1 MSHYSN
7 TVKYEIPEEAF
18 ANPLNPTALEV
29 YTWAAN
35 PVNVKPSNLH
45 GALIVFEDL
54 GVDGD
59 DYKYIWRTIDTGV
72 DFTVLTLKS
81 MPPIQDVR
89 ISGEVEVIGPLTDE
103 ELRAS
108 PLEVTGTIAIDTTG
122 LALETK
128 QDTGNTTLSSI
139 LAKIIAE
146 PATEARQE
154 TSNDL
159 LGDIKGLDTNVL
171 LTLIDMY
178 NKILTSS
185 TEAKQ
190 DEQSALLQTLQSLI
204 ETNNNLVQI
213 LSPLG
218 SAMSSGQPALRITP
232 TGTTLPVSGTVTA
245 TVASTVVSSVTNF
258 GTGVPAK
265 EMADDFNNLLVH
277 MGNITNVTV

>member
-1 MSHYSN
+1 MSHYS
-7 TVKYEIPEEAF
+7 TSMKYEIPEEAF
-18 ANPLNPTALEV
+18 ANPLNPTVEEV
-29 YTWAAN
+29 YTWAN
-35 PVNVKPSNLH
+35 DPENIKPSNLH
-45 GALIVFEDL
+45 GALIVFEETEDSN
-54 GVDGD
+54 
-59 DYKYIWRTIDTGV
+59 YKYIWRTIDTGV

-89 ISGEVEVIGPLTDE
+89 VTGEVEVIGPLTDE

-108 PLEVTGTIAIDTTG
+108 PIEVTGSLDVDIDTTA
-122 LALETK
+122 LATH
-128 QDTGNTTLSSI
+128 
-139 LAKIIAE
+139 
-146 PATEARQE
+146 
-154 TSNDL
+154 
-159 LGDIKGLDTNVL
+159 
-171 LTLIDMY
+171 
-178 NKILTSS
+178 
-185 TEAKQ
+185 AKQ
-190 DEQSALLQTLQSLI
+190 DEQSVLLQTLQSLI

-245 TVASTVVSSVTNF
+245 SVASTVVSSVTNF